1 MVIYLP
7 LLSKLNTCIQSYYT
21 WILGA
26 ILTEQVGFETP
37 NLVGYKT
44 PMRYGGS
51 ELRTFI
57 WDSASFSEPAA
68 GNLEGVNSL
77 IHIGLILVSIVKC
90 HHLGKVREWQPFRTT
105 DLFMLEKKCN
115 YLPVAS
121 WLFGSRCFG
130 TLNPPNMMGIYIF
143 LKKFFPQKNKRNS
156 TPHSPFKSPIY
167 QWTIRKKKKKNY
179 QTLN

>member
-21 WILGA
+21 WIIGV

-130 TLNPPNMMGIYIF
+130 TLNPANMMGIYMS
-143 LKKFFPQKNKRNS
+143 LKGFFPKRTKGIQLP
-156 TPHSPFKSPIY
+156 TPHSNHQFTNG
-167 QWTIRKKKKKNY
+167 QFEKKKNY